1 MLKFVPIN
9 YKKINMKTFLLFLT
23 ILAGN
28 YGLAQIPTDDAL
40 RYLFTNGSLQN
51 NVLPGTNDL
60 TPTGSSRIVT
70 SDANGIADNA
80 LDINTDTFNAGMR
93 GAGNINRSKMSLSF
107 WMKTNANTSSLSTI
121 FSQYEAAGF
130 GPYGWKVNLQNGKIA
145 LTDIVLLD
153 GSVIKPQIQAQSAV
167 SVADNSWHHIVCVID
182 IVPFTNPGFA
192 TTYGPQISIYA
203 DNILQATQRTSGVGA
218 TSAALVYT
226 NPNNTTISLSAGT
239 YNDSLDNIRIYNKA
253 LTVSE
258 INALYNEFSITQPT
272 KAYVNVNAT
281 GLNNG
286 KDWTNAFTSL
296 QSAINIL
303 AFSYVDEIWVST
315 GVYFPNTSDRAA
327 TFSINKNGAK
337 IYGGFNGTETQ
348 LSNRNWITNP
358 TILSGDLSENDDT
371 TISFTNTL
379 RNDNSYHIVTAN
391 ANNII
396 LDGFTLSNAH
406 ANGTA
411 TADKTGA
418 AILKT
423 ATVSNLTIKN
433 CIFKNNVSHNGGAG
447 IFAEYTTTGSTSLNI
462 ENSEFRNNLATYAT
476 SIYSYTNIN
485 TNLNINISNTLFDNN
500 MAIDNGTTKG
510 YAGSAGWYRAFANGS
525 TLTTNFTNNTY
536 VNNLDTGTHASALN
550 RATIGLEKRGTGIVN
565 SQINNCIFWNNLDV
579 GNATAKAINR
589 IADTFSP
596 TTTFVNNSLDSD
608 NFSTITNK
616 VNSIT
621 TNPQFVS
628 TTNFQLTSGSPAID
642 AGNNTNVLG
651 TTDLLGNARIHN
663 TTVDMGA
670 YEYDLALNS
679 VSFQTQNNFKIYP
692 NPTSYS
698 LTIDTT
704 EEIKSISIYSLD
716 GKEILHSFEK
726 NIDVSGLQ
734 NGMYLVKIINTTN
747 TIGIKKFQKI

>member
-9 YKKINMKTFLLFLT
+9 YKKINMRTFLLFLT

-28 YGLAQIPTDDAL
+28 FGLAQIPTDDAR

-60 TPTGSSRIVT
+60 SPTGNSRIVT
-70 SDANGIADNA
+70 SDPNGIADNA

-93 GAGNINRSKMSLSF
+93 GAGNINRGKMSLSF
-107 WMKTNANTSSLSTI
+107 WIKTNVNSTSLNTI

-153 GSVIKPQIQAQSAV
+153 GSVIKPQIQAQSVVTV
-167 SVADNSWHHIVCVID
+167 SDNSWHHIVCVID
-182 IVPFTNPGFA
+182 IVPFVNPGYA
-192 TTYGPQISIYA
+192 TTYGPQISLYV
-203 DNILQATQRTSGVGA
+203 DNILQATQRTSGIGA

-226 NPNNTTISLSAGT
+226 NPNNTTITLSAGNF
-239 YNDSLDNIRIYNKA
+239 NDSLDNIRIYNKA
-253 LTVSE
+253 LTVTE

-272 KAYVNVNAT
+272 KAFVNSNAT

-296 QSAINIL
+296 QSAINVL
-303 AFSYVDEIWVST
+303 AFSHVDEIWVAS
-315 GVYFPNTSDRAA
+315 GVYFPSTSDRAIS
-327 TFSINKNGAK
+327 FSINKIGTK

-358 TILSGDLSENDDT
+358 TILSGDLSENDDA

-411 TADKTGA
+411 AVDKAGA

-447 IFAEYTTTGSTSLNI
+447 IFAEYTTTGTTSLNI

-476 SIYSYTNIN
+476 TIYSYTNIN
-485 TNLNINISNTLFDNN
+485 TNLNINISNSVFDSNS
-500 MAIDNGTTKG
+500 AIDNGAIKG
-510 YAGSAGWYRAFANGS
+510 YAGSAGWYRAYANGS
-525 TLTTNFTNNTY
+525 TLNTNFTNNTY
-536 VNNLDTGTHASALN
+536 ANNLDTGTHASALN
-550 RATIGLEKRGTGIVN
+550 RATIGLEKRGSGVIN

-579 GNATAKAINR
+579 GSTTAKAINR

-608 NFSTITNK
+608 NFTTITNK
-616 VNSIT
+616 VNIVT
-621 TNPQFVS
+621 TNPQFIS
-628 TTNFQLTSGSPAID
+628 TTNFQLTPASPALD
-642 AGNNTNVLG
+642 SGNNTYIVG
-651 TTDLLGNARIHN
+651 TTDVIGNPRIHN

-670 YEYDLALNS
+670 FEFDIALNS
-679 VSFQTQNNFKIYP
+679 DTFQPQNDLKIYP
-692 NPTSYS
+692 NPTSS
-698 LTIDTT
+698 LIN
-704 EEIKSISIYSLD
+704 ISINEDINGIEIYSLD
-716 GKEILHSFEK
+716 GKLVLSSSEK
-726 NIDVSGLQ
+726 TIDVSRLQ
-734 NGMYLVKIINTTN
+734 S
-747 TIGIKKFQKI
+747 GIYILKVIDQEYNLISKKFHKI

>member
-1 MLKFVPIN
+1 
-9 YKKINMKTFLLFLT
+9 MKTFLLYLIVLISNFC
-23 ILAGN
+23 
-28 YGLAQIPTDDAL
+28 LAQIPTDDAR

-60 TPTGSSRIVT
+60 TPTGNSRIVT
-70 SDANGIADNA
+70 PDPNGIADNA

-93 GAGNINRSKMSLSF
+93 GAGNINRGKMSLSF
-107 WMKTNANTSSLSTI
+107 WIKTNVNSTSLSTI

-153 GSVIKPQIQAQSAV
+153 GSVIRPQIQAQSVVTV
-167 SVADNSWHHIVCVID
+167 SDNSWHHIVCVID
-182 IVPFTNPGFA
+182 IVPFTNPGYA
-192 TTYGPQISIYA
+192 TTYGPQISLYV
-203 DNILQATQRTSGVGA
+203 DNILQATQRTSGIGA

-226 NPNNTTISLSAGT
+226 NPNNTTISLSAGNF
-239 YNDSLDNIRIYNKA
+239 NDSLDNIRIYNKA

-258 INALYNEFSITQPT
+258 INSLYNEFSITQQS
-272 KAYVNVNAT
+272 KAFVNVNAT

-286 KDWTNAFTSL
+286 KDWTNAFTNL

-303 AFSYVDEIWVST
+303 AFSHVDEIWVAS
-315 GVYFPNTSDRAA
+315 GVYFPNTSDRAIS
-327 TFSINKNGAK
+327 FSINKNGTK
-337 IYGGFNGTETQ
+337 IYGGFNGTETL

-358 TILSGDLSENDDT
+358 TILSGDLSENDDA

-396 LDGFTLSNAH
+396 LDGFTLSDAH

-411 TADKTGA
+411 AVDKAGA

-447 IFAEYTTTGSTSLNI
+447 IFAEYTTTGTTSLNI

-476 SIYSYTNIN
+476 TIYSYTNIN
-485 TNLNINISNTLFDNN
+485 TNLNINISNTLFDSNK
-500 MAIDNGTTKG
+500 AIDNGTNKG
-510 YAGSAGWYRAFANGS
+510 YAGSAGWYRAYANGS
-525 TLTTNFTNNTY
+525 TLNTNFTNNTY
-536 VNNLDTGTHASALN
+536 ANNLDTGTHTSALN
-550 RATIGLEKRGTGIVN
+550 RATIGLEKRGSGVIN

-579 GNATAKAINR
+579 GSTTAKAINR

-596 TTTFVNNSLDSD
+596 TTTFVNNSLDSE

-616 VNSIT
+616 VNIVT
-621 TNPQFVS
+621 ANPQFVS
-628 TTNFQLTSGSPAID
+628 ATNFQLTSGSPAID
-642 AGNNTNVLG
+642 TGNNTYISG
-651 TTDLLGNARIHN
+651 TTDVLGNARIVN
-663 TTVDMGA
+663 TTVDLGA
-670 YEYDLALNS
+670 YEFDASLSN
-679 VSFQTQNNFKIYP
+679 VSFNNFTDFTIYP
-692 NPTSYS
+692 NPASSLLNISSY
-698 LTIDTT
+698 D
-704 EEIKSISIYSLD
+704 EIKLAEIYSLE
-716 GKEILHSFEK
+716 GKLVLKSTQK
-726 NIDVSGLQ
+726 KIDISNLSSGLYIIKITNSQ
-734 NGMYLVKIINTTN
+734 NE
-747 TIGIKKFQKI
+747 IGIKKIIKQ

>member
-1 MLKFVPIN
+1 MQTFVLIN
-9 YKKINMKTFLLFLT
+9 YKKINMRTFLLFLT

-28 YGLAQIPTDDAL
+28 FCLAQIPTDDAR

-51 NVLPGTNDL
+51 NILPGTNDL
-60 TPTGSSRIVT
+60 TPTGNSRVAT
-70 SDANGIADNA
+70 PDANGIIDNA

-107 WMKTNANTSSLSTI
+107 WMKTSVNNATLSTI
-121 FSQYEAAGF
+121 FSQYEASGF
-130 GPYGWKVNLQNGKIA
+130 GSYGWKVNFQNGKIT

-167 SVADNSWHHIVCVID
+167 TVADNNWHHIVCVID
-182 IVPFTNPGFA
+182 IVPFTNPGYA
-192 TTYGPQISIYA
+192 TTYGPQISLYV
-203 DNILQATQRTSGVGA
+203 DNILQATQRTSGIGA
-218 TSAALVYT
+218 STAALVYT
-226 NPNNTTISLSAGT
+226 NPNNTTISLSAGN

-258 INALYNEFSITQPT
+258 INALDNEFQVTQPT
-272 KAYVNVNAT
+272 KAFVNANAT

-286 KDWTNAFTSL
+286 KDWANAFTSL
-296 QSAINIL
+296 QSALNIL

-315 GVYFPNTSDRAA
+315 GVYFPNPSDRAVS
-327 TFSINKNGAK
+327 FSINKNGAK

-348 LSNRNWITNP
+348 LSDRNWITNP
-358 TILSGDLSENDDT
+358 TILSGDLSGNDDT

-396 LDGFTLSNAH
+396 LDGFTLSDAH

-411 TADKTGA
+411 AADKAGA

-476 SIYSYTNIN
+476 SIYTYTNIN
-485 TNLNINISNTLFDNN
+485 TNLSINISNSLFDSNK
-500 MAIDNGTTKG
+500 AIDNGAIKG
-510 YAGSAGWYRAFANGS
+510 YAGSAGWYRAYANGS

-536 VNNLDTGTHASALN
+536 ANNLDTGTHASALN
-550 RATIGLEKRGTGIVN
+550 RATIGLEKRGTGVVN
-565 SQINNCIFWNNLDV
+565 SQINNCIFWNNLEV

-616 VNSIT
+616 VNIVT
-621 TNPQFVS
+621 ANPQFVS
-628 TTNFQLTSGSPAID
+628 TTNFQLNSGSPAID
-642 AGNNTNVLG
+642 SGNNTYVIG
-651 TTDLLGNARIHN
+651 TTDILGNARIHN
-663 TTVDMGA
+663 TTIDMGA
-670 YEYDLALNS
+670 YEYDVALGN
-679 VSFQTQNNFKIYP
+679 VSFTSLNDFMVYP
-692 NPTSYS
+692 NPTANS
-698 LTIDTT
+698 LMIHTT
-704 EEIKSISIYSLD
+704 EEIKSVSVYSLD
-716 GKEILHSFEK
+716 GKEILNSIEK
-726 NIDVSGLQ
+726 TIDVSTLQ
-734 NGMYLVKIINTTN
+734 NGIYLVKITSTN
-747 TIGIKKFQKI
+747 DSIGMKKFQKI